1 VRRETGRSF
10 TELLTA
16 YRMQMACRLLLESN
30 IPVYQISEIVGYQSL
45 EHFNRTFKAQKGM
58 PPSEYRRKN
67 KK

>member
-1 VRRETGRSF
+1 
-10 TELLTA
+10 

-67 KK
+67 RK